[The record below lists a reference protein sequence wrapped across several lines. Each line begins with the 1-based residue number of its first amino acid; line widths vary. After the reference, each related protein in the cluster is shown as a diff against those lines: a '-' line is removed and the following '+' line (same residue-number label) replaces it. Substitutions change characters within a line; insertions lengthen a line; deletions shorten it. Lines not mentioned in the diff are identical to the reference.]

1 MSWQSYVDDH
11 LMCALP
17 HGGQLVAAAL
27 YGQEDGNCWAQSAEM
42 PVITKSQLD
51 GIIDA
56 FDNPQTPLASNGLFL
71 GDEKFMMVAGD
82 PGAVVRGRQKENKEK
97 GRKGRGCCIK
107 KTGSALVFGIFEEPR
122 PSANRKINYL
132 RSSSTSDTW
141 PDEQSVVRSWSPI
154 ECSDPRSTQRPALN
168 AATLAQ
174 RSDPRSTQRPVLN
187 AATRAQRSDPC
198 STQTDC
204 NRQVESRQVQMMAR
218 LLGPASSAMAATI
231 KMSIL
236 TLVFLLHLHAASSL
250 SPASSLSQESSPL
263 DTPRTNFLWRFLRSW
278 QAAHHPPRTAAGAAK
293 RPSLWLQ
300 YRRHLSGN
308 PADANV
314 DLASFT
320 RYHGDGGPYSLT
332 PGIDPTDHSLDDVAT
347 PFGRRRRLQ
356 EKKQKGPCTP
366 LSEAKVIPVSSP
378 SDINKRLQHPNSV
391 TVILEVT
398 RDLVL
403 PKGLVFSGAFR
414 CTIFRSAQGKR
425 NFKVSLMGD
434 KEPVIRVWN
443 TSNVVILRLDFW
455 LGVTARSGECEL
467 LLDTDI
473 GRGNTCPTI
482 HIWRSHNVQVAKGSF
497 WGRIDV
503 FRAMATRV
511 DSMKGTGLTLF
522 VKSPGVVRVAFSGYG
537 PALLKS
543 WVALTNNELYGVDQ
557 PIVLQNGAVGVIA
570 RNNYIHD
577 FLFAGIRCG
586 ADVYNQ
592 GDCMLTTLSNNL
604 IVASGRNM
612 SGDHDAAGI
621 YYCTHFFNPG
631 MPGWCQCYTP
641 TINNCAKKPG
651 TYWEEMRINYYN
663 SPVINQVPAQ
673 PCSDTPLFVA
683 AYMLALSFA
692 SYQSMQRY
700 GYDGSKA
707 LFFLRSAPSPCPLHT
722 LRFSFRSRC
731 GACVTSL
738 APSLVSIPLDP
749 SLFPPQ
755 PRFRFPCS
763 SLFPNLPRSPL
774 RPVCHSSF
782 PPISPLPLSPG
793 VAVSTTPRFHSPPIP
808 SPRLPF
814 SPPPDFLSPSPSF
827 PFARFPPFPRRPFSS
842 GDIQQPNFLKRFVT
856 TWRHWHRAVTS
867 RSSTSTLLQH
877 RRYLSAD
884 PAEAADVA
892 RVLRRRGGWWHDAD
906 GQAYVSTS
914 GDETIQEVTDDVA
927 EGIVSRRRRKLV
939 AANATGPCTPLAD
952 AILITVTT
960 EEDIAKRTQ
969 YPNKQTVILE
979 LANDITLSKGLV
991 FDAAY
996 RCTIFRSSAA
1006 KTNYKIAYMGDTE
1019 PLLLIANTS
1028 NVIILR
1034 INFWMGVTMRSPECT
1049 DFLYTDLGSGNT
1061 CPTIMLWRVHNTQV
1075 AKGFVYGRIDVL
1087 RAMSSRVDNMK
1098 VTGLPLFVK
1107 SPGVIRVSFS
1117 GYGPALLKSWVA
1129 ITNNEAY
1136 GVDQPIILL
1145 NGAVGV
1151 LVRRNYIHDF
1161 LFAGIRCGADVH
1173 NQGDCMLTTIS
1184 NNLIVAS
1191 GRNMSGDQ
1199 DAAGIYYC
1207 THFFNPGNVA
1217 ECNYIFNGDHCYYL
1231 DYVSSGIKIRGGAC
1245 VNTFDGMKVNNGKW
1259 NVITDVIMKG
1269 TQNTPGWVAC
1279 FTPTS
1284 NNCLTHSGQYWE
1296 KMRLKYYNSPAILQA
1311 NPWFPTI
1318 LRAATYSGK
1327 RTA

>member
-1 MSWQSYVDDH
+1 MAGTTTRISV
-11 LMCALP
+11 LM
-17 HGGQLVAAAL
+17 LVL
-27 YGQEDGNCWAQSAEM
+27 
-42 PVITKSQLD
+42 
-51 GIIDA
+51 
-56 FDNPQTPLASNGLFL
+56 
-71 GDEKFMMVAGD
+71 
-82 PGAVVRGRQKENKEK
+82 
-97 GRKGRGCCIK
+97 
-107 KTGSALVFGIFEEPR
+107 
-122 PSANRKINYL
+122 
-132 RSSSTSDTW
+132 
-141 PDEQSVVRSWSPI
+141 
-154 ECSDPRSTQRPALN
+154 
-168 AATLAQ
+168 
-174 RSDPRSTQRPVLN
+174 
-187 AATRAQRSDPC
+187 
-198 STQTDC
+198 
-204 NRQVESRQVQMMAR
+204 
-218 LLGPASSAMAATI
+218 
-231 KMSIL
+231 
-236 TLVFLLHLHAASSL
+236 LLHLHAATSV
-250 SPASSLSQESSPL
+250 SPASSLGQESPPL
-263 DTPRTNFLWRFLRSW
+263 DAARTNFFWRFLRSW
-278 QAAHHPPRTAAGAAK
+278 QAAHHPPRSVAGAVK

-320 RYHGDGGPYSLT
+320 KYHGDGGPYSLT
-332 PGIDPTDHSLDDVAT
+332 PGIDPIDHSLDDVAT
-347 PFGRRRRLQ
+347 PLGRRRRLQ
-356 EKKQKGPCTP
+356 TKEQKGPCTP

-378 SDINKRLQHPNSV
+378 SDIEKRLQYPNSV

-403 PKGLVFSGAFR
+403 PKGLVFSGAYR

-443 TSNVVILRLDFW
+443 TSNVVILKLDFW

-473 GRGNTCPTI
+473 GRDNTCPTI
-482 HIWRSHNVQVAKGSF
+482 HIWRSHNIQVAKGSF

-503 FRAMATRV
+503 FRAMSTRI

-522 VKSPGVVRVAFSGYG
+522 AKSPGVIRVAFSGYG
-537 PALLKS
+537 PALLKA
-543 WVALTNNELYGVDQ
+543 WVSLTNNELYGVDQ

-631 MPGWCQCYTP
+631 NIAECNYIFNGDHCYYLDYATSGVIIRGGACINTYDGMKVNNGHWNVIEDVILKGTIGMPGWCQCYTP
-641 TINNCAKKPG
+641 TINNCARKPG

-663 SPVINQVPAQ
+663 SPVINQKWPWFKSICQARTVNGMKCNTDERGTLTGAQ
-673 PCSDTPLFVA
+673 TGHCSGLPTHNTVNLVAVNTTDYEMGYRYCERLPTVLTGKFNTHSINAPVSTLHPLSA
-683 AYMLALSFA
+683 FA
-692 SYQSMQRY
+692 VFS
-700 GYDGSKA
+700 
-707 LFFLRSAPSPCPLHT
+707 SP
-722 LRFSFRSRC
+722 
-731 GACVTSL
+731 
-738 APSLVSIPLDP
+738 
-749 SLFPPQ
+749 PP
-755 PRFRFPCS
+755 
-763 SLFPNLPRSPL
+763 
-774 RPVCHSSF
+774 
-782 PPISPLPLSPG
+782 PLPLSPFL
-793 VAVSTTPRFHSPPIP
+793 PRSLSHPPPPPFSP
-808 SPRLPF
+808 SPPF
-814 SPPPDFLSPSPSF
+814 SPPPPPPFSPSP
-827 PFARFPPFPRRPFSS
+827 PFSPLLPLPPS
-842 GDIQQPNFLKRFVT
+842 PPLPPSSPLPLPPSPSLPPSPPLPLSSESLQQPNILKRFVT
-856 TWRHWHRAVTS
+856 TWRQWHRTVTS

-914 GDETIQEVTDDVA
+914 GDEAIQEVTDDVA
-927 EGIVSRRRRKLV
+927 EGIVSRRRRKLAV
-939 AANATGPCTPLAD
+939 GDAAGPCTPLAD

-969 YPNKQTVILE
+969 YPNNQTVILE

-991 FDAAY
+991 FGAAY
-996 RCTIFRSSAA
+996 RCTIFRSGAA
-1006 KTNYKIAYMGDTE
+1006 KANYKIAYMGDTQ

-1028 NVIILR
+1028 NVVILR

-1075 AKGFVYGRIDVL
+1075 VKGSFYGRIDVL
-1087 RAMSSRVDNMK
+1087 RAMSSRVDSMK
-1098 VTGLPLFVK
+1098 GTGLPLFVK

-1129 ITNNEAY
+1129 ITNNEVY

-1151 LVRRNYIHDF
+1151 MVRRNYIHDF

-1284 NNCLTHSGQYWE
+1284 NNCLTHSGMYWE
-1296 KMRLKYYNSPAILQA
+1296 QMRLKYYNSPAIL
-1311 NPWFPTI
+1311 
-1318 LRAATYSGK
+1318 K
-1327 RTA
+1327 